1 MRVREI
7 TWLAISGQLAQLQD
21 FMTSYV
27 NLIKE
32 DVGTDG
38 MLGEMTQTLLCIKS
52 FLLSDI
58 NSGIKLNQQDYFHVC
73 P

>member
-7 TWLAISGQLAQLQD
+7 AWLAISGQLAQLQD

-38 MLGEMTQTLLCIKS
+38 MLGKMTQTLLCIKS

-58 NSGIKLNQQDYFHVC
+58 NSGIKLNQQDYFHVS